1 MIIAVVTRVLVYTIM
16 MFIASPK
23 KFILTENHAY
33 KDKVSFIIIVKRQ
46 NKIRNKL
53 IKAGKDKKHGKIHD
67 VYFFN
72 LCYN

>member
-1 MIIAVVTRVLVYTIM
+1 M
-16 MFIASPK
+16 MK
-23 KFILTENHAY
+23 W
-33 KDKVSFIIIVKRQ
+33 Q

-53 IKAGKDKKHGKIHD
+53 IKAAKDKKHRKIHD